1 MKTLD
6 PTEHDKPWDTIVIGA
21 GPAGSTTA
29 ALLAEK
35 GRRVLVLE
43 KEKFPRYHVGESM
56 MPFCWHV
63 LDRLGLAEKMDEIG
77 FTQKHSVQF
86 VSTNGNVSK
95 PFYFFQHYDHPSA
108 TTWQVERS
116 VFDQMLVDKAR
127 EKGAVVVEETKVL
140 DVIRDEETGAVK
152 GVRSQTKEGQVDT
165 WYAPVTVDA
174 TGRDS
179 LVIAKNK
186 WRQRDPMLN
195 KVAIWT
201 YYEDAVRDP
210 GLDAGSTTVA
220 YLPDKG
226 WFWYIPMRDNRVS
239 VGVVANRDYLFR
251 DGVRDPGEL
260 MDREIPNNEWIKE
273 HLAPAKQVGEYWV
286 TGEYSY
292 RSRYCADDGVVLVGD
307 AFGFLDPVFS
317 SGVFLAL
324 KSGELAADT
333 IDEALE
339 AGDVSGERFA
349 QYGKDVCWGMEM
361 MRKIVYAFYDED
373 FNFGKLIKRHPELR
387 PKLTDLLIGNV
398 YGNNFDDLMAAC
410 EEICELPPNL
420 DYGWRVAGSDAD
432 EMASPEEAKALAKA

>member
-6 PTEHDKPWDTIVIGA
+6 PTEHDGPWDAIVIGA
-21 GPAGSTTA
+21 GPSGSTTA

-43 KEKFPRYHVGESM
+43 KEKFPRYHIGESM
-56 MPFCWHV
+56 MPFCWFT

-86 VSTNGNVSK
+86 ASTDGRISQ

-108 TTWQVERS
+108 TTWQVERK
-116 VFDQMLVDKAR
+116 VFDQMLFDKAR
-127 EKGAVVVEETKVL
+127 ENGAVILEETKVL
-140 DVIRDEETGAVK
+140 DVIRDENTGQVK
-152 GVRSQTKEGQVDT
+152 GVRSQTKEGQIDT

-179 LVIAKNK
+179 LMVSKNR
-186 WRQRDPMLN
+186 WRNRDPQLN

-201 YYEDAVRDP
+201 YYEDGVRDP
-210 GLDAGSTTVA
+210 GLDSGSTTVA
-220 YLPDKG
+220 YLPEKG
-226 WFWYIPMRDNRVS
+226 WFWYIPMRDNRIS
-239 VGVVANRDYLFR
+239 VGVVAERDYLFR
-251 DGVRDPGEL
+251 GDTRDPGEI
-260 MDREIPNNEWIKE
+260 MDREIQENAWIKE

-292 RSRYCADDGVVLVGD
+292 RSQYCADDGVVLVGD

-324 KSGELAADT
+324 KSGELAADA

-339 AGDVSGERFA
+339 ADDVSAGQFQE
-349 QYGKDVCWGMEM
+349 YGRQVCYGMET
-361 MRKIVYAFYDED
+361 MRKIVYAFYHEE
-373 FNFGKLIKRHPELR
+373 FNFGKLIKRNPDLR
-387 PKLTDLLIGNV
+387 PKLTDLLIGNI
-398 YGNNFDDLMAAC
+398 YGQEFDDLIAAVD
-410 EEICELPPNL
+410 EICDLPEDL
-420 DYGWRVAGSDAD
+420 DYGMKVPEKASAAEAVA
-432 EMASPEEAKALAKA
+432 